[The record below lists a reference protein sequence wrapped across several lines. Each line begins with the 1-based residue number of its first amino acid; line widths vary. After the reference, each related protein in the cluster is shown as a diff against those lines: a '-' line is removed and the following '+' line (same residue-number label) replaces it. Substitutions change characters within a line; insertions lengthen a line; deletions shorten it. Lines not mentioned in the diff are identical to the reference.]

1 MKSGICTFLLVI
13 CVLVPACGGGG
24 SSNGGEDG
32 GLAGR
37 VMSAAG
43 CACFEKDNRRVLN
56 ALDGAV
62 RFESTAGKIAA
73 APVFVPV
80 GFLAGAIDIVVVHP
94 ACSVPPALEDTGKFA
109 FDTKDMEPEI
119 VVLLFLPRLVLSPL
133 YFVGSWSVRSLFD
146 FD

>member
-1 MKSGICTFLLVI
+1 M
-13 CVLVPACGGGG
+13 
-24 SSNGGEDG
+24 
-32 GLAGR
+32 
-37 VMSAAG
+37 
-43 CACFEKDNRRVLN
+43 LN